1 MTREQDD
8 WTGNQWRETFSIR
21 SPRNTGNPVKEAE
34 MDININDII
43 IHVHPE
49 LPADTRDEVVTE
61 LRDDNGV
68 LSACFSTDNVHA
80 LTVAYNTELIN
91 SSDVLQHVR
100 HWDQKAMMVG
110 M

>member
-1 MTREQDD
+1 
-8 WTGNQWRETFSIR
+8 
-21 SPRNTGNPVKEAE
+21 

-43 IHVHPE
+43 IQVHPE

-68 LSACFSTDNVHA
+68 LSACFSADNVRA